1 MTGALCCFCSL
12 YTSTTVEYKHR
23 VIYSVHWCCIVCTER
38 PYYKREKCLKLLMKN
53 SYSSSSSIVVK
64 IIKFTVI
71 LMGKFFKPVNINICC
86 SSSDLTYSI
95 TLLGFFLGFRFRT
108 LYFVWPMFNST
119 VLTIHNVWRNSAL
132 QNSRYKFY
140 LFVVI
145 KNQRLCGDPGK
156 LWNQWTNPE
165 TLWNT
170 ALRLTLLKLH
180 SVNKTIISLPE

>member
-23 VIYSVHWCCIVCTER
+23 VIYSVYWCCIVCTGR

-86 SSSDLTYSI
+86 CSSDLTYSI
-95 TLLGFFLGFRFRT
+95 TLLLFFSWALGSELFTLSGQCLIALSSPFIMYEETLHSRT
-108 LYFVWPMFNST
+108 LDTSST
-119 VLTIHNVWRNSAL
+119 
-132 QNSRYKFY
+132 Y
-140 LFVVI
+140 L
-145 KNQRLCGDPGK
+145 L
-156 LWNQWTNPE
+156 
-165 TLWNT
+165 
-170 ALRLTLLKLH
+170 LLKTRDCVETQGSCEINEQIQKLYETQLWDSH
-180 SVNKTIISLPE
+180 CWSSTL

>member
-23 VIYSVHWCCIVCTER
+23 VIYSVHWCCIVCTGR

-95 TLLGFFLGFRFRT
+95 TLLGFFSWALGSELFTLSGQCLIALSSPFIMYEETLHSRT
-108 LYFVWPMFNST
+108 LDTSST
-119 VLTIHNVWRNSAL
+119 
-132 QNSRYKFY
+132 Y
-140 LFVVI
+140 L
-145 KNQRLCGDPGK
+145 L
-156 LWNQWTNPE
+156 
-165 TLWNT
+165 
-170 ALRLTLLKLH
+170 LLKTRDCVETQGSCEINEQIQKLYETQLWDSH
-180 SVNKTIISLPE
+180 CWSSTL

>member
-23 VIYSVHWCCIVCTER
+23 VIYSVYWCCIVCTER

-53 SYSSSSSIVVK
+53 SRSSSSSIVVK

-95 TLLGFFLGFRFRT
+95 TLLLFFSWALGSELFTLSGQCLIALSSPFIMYEETLHSRT
-108 LYFVWPMFNST
+108 LDTSST
-119 VLTIHNVWRNSAL
+119 
-132 QNSRYKFY
+132 Y
-140 LFVVI
+140 L
-145 KNQRLCGDPGK
+145 L
-156 LWNQWTNPE
+156 
-165 TLWNT
+165 
-170 ALRLTLLKLH
+170 LLKTRDCVETQGSCEINEQIQKLYETQLWDSH
-180 SVNKTIISLPE
+180 CWSSTL

>member
-23 VIYSVHWCCIVCTER
+23 VIYSVHWCCIVCTGR

-95 TLLGFFLGFRFRT
+95 TLLLFFSWALGSELFT
-108 LYFVWPMFNST
+108 LSGQC
-119 VLTIHNVWRNSAL
+119 LIAL
-132 QNSRYKFY
+132 SSPFIMYE
-140 LFVVI
+140 
-145 KNQRLCGDPGK
+145 
-156 LWNQWTNPE
+156 E
-165 TLWNT
+165 TLHSR
-170 ALRLTLLKLH
+170 ALDTSSTYLLLLKTRDCVETQGSCEINEQIQKLYETQLWDSH
-180 SVNKTIISLPE
+180 CWSSTL

>member
-64 IIKFTVI
+64 IITFTVI

-95 TLLGFFLGFRFRT
+95 TLLLFFSWALGSELFTLSGQCLIALSSPFIMYEETLHSRT
-108 LYFVWPMFNST
+108 LDTSST
-119 VLTIHNVWRNSAL
+119 
-132 QNSRYKFY
+132 Y
-140 LFVVI
+140 L
-145 KNQRLCGDPGK
+145 L
-156 LWNQWTNPE
+156 
-165 TLWNT
+165 
-170 ALRLTLLKLH
+170 LLKTRDCVETQGSCEINEQIQKLYETQLWDSH
-180 SVNKTIISLPE
+180 CWSSTL